1 MQKSFSAHTE
11 GLKTLCVGGMSGILW
26 EVIISVVGHSDAE
39 FPRQV
44 GNVLIVIYSLSMP
57 RVPLSP
63 ALSYLAMREAKDAC
77 LP

>member
-39 FPRQV
+39 FP
-44 GNVLIVIYSLSMP
+44 
-57 RVPLSP
+57 
-63 ALSYLAMREAKDAC
+63 
-77 LP
+77 